1 MKSNHKD
8 KSLAKK
14 VLLSV
19 VAAGVMST
27 CVMESALAADVK
39 DNNFNR
45 EYGEFIYSDS
55 TFENVMNNT
64 ATAGK
69 QKDGLAGGGMY
80 ISYGNKVT
88 NVTFNNSMISGNKL
102 LSTGGGANSEVFG
115 GAIAVKGSK
124 VIFNDVSISNNIA
137 EVQDEQ
143 LAVGGA
149 ITADAKINKGVNEQS
164 HLTFNNTKDLK
175 YVGNTVK
182 SKDGYNTWYDTYG
195 GLTTSGGG
203 FLFIDRSTDVTFN
216 VTNGSTLTIGE
227 VGAADVNADTIAS
240 SLIHSTDIKTA
251 SIKKY
256 GDGTLTINSSLDK
269 YYGTL
274 EIAAGTVNLTSDLN
288 LRNNYKFTGGTLNL
302 GNVTLNKL

>member
-64 ATAGK
+64 ATAGN

-124 VIFNDVSISNNIA
+124 VIF
-137 EVQDEQ
+137 
-143 LAVGGA
+143 
-149 ITADAKINKGVNEQS
+149 
-164 HLTFNNTKDLK
+164 
-175 YVGNTVK
+175 
-182 SKDGYNTWYDTYG
+182 
-195 GLTTSGGG
+195 
-203 FLFIDRSTDVTFN
+203 
-216 VTNGSTLTIGE
+216 
-227 VGAADVNADTIAS
+227 
-240 SLIHSTDIKTA
+240 
-251 SIKKY
+251 
-256 GDGTLTINSSLDK
+256 
-269 YYGTL
+269 
-274 EIAAGTVNLTSDLN
+274 
-288 LRNNYKFTGGTLNL
+288 
-302 GNVTLNKL
+302 

>member
-27 CVMESALAADVK
+27 CVMGSALAVDVN
-39 DNNFNR
+39 DNNVNR

-64 ATAGK
+64 ATAGN

-124 VIFNDVSISNNIA
+124 VIFNDVS
-137 EVQDEQ
+137 
-143 LAVGGA
+143 
-149 ITADAKINKGVNEQS
+149 
-164 HLTFNNTKDLK
+164 
-175 YVGNTVK
+175 
-182 SKDGYNTWYDTYG
+182 
-195 GLTTSGGG
+195 
-203 FLFIDRSTDVTFN
+203 
-216 VTNGSTLTIGE
+216 
-227 VGAADVNADTIAS
+227 
-240 SLIHSTDIKTA
+240 
-251 SIKKY
+251 
-256 GDGTLTINSSLDK
+256 
-269 YYGTL
+269 
-274 EIAAGTVNLTSDLN
+274 
-288 LRNNYKFTGGTLNL
+288 
-302 GNVTLNKL
+302 